1 MKRSSVPRTDIDPK
15 ILELVKKDY
24 GETLELVNRTEWSYT
39 FNGFEGGPKTY
50 ITISRFVA
58 EKGFEVSAA
67 EIRERW
73 PQWNQCQRI
82 NFAFNWHKKDT
93 WTDNDTEILEIIM
106 ADGDDEVWQRCTQAF
121 LKHPDRNRAVSF
133 LVDRVLHHLGVQ
145 EDVFSGPIDPYFP
158 YLVTAGALFKITGSP
173 EYEQSIRKFFDHE
186 NEGVRFLAELALEI
200 EGPTTEFFN
209 AGRSKPLTLESKV
222 KSFTYQRT
230 VRTTWFGGILFNIE
244 LLAKSFTYRRGVTEW
259 FGVILAKIGILQR
272 FFPQRWFYQLN
283 ALSPEPLIYFLVLGM
298 AKDTRSV
305 AAIRPFYEKY
315 KKIVDTEPVTA

>member
-1 MKRSSVPRTDIDPK
+1 MKRTSVPRTDIDPK

-24 GETLELVNRTEWSYT
+24 GETLELVNRTEWHYT
-39 FNGFEGGPKTY
+39 FNGFEGGPKSY
-50 ITISRFVA
+50 INISRFKA

-67 EIRERW
+67 EMREQW

-82 NFAFNWHKKDT
+82 DFAFNWHTKDT

-106 ADGDDEVWQRCTQAF
+106 ADGDDGVWQRCTQAF

-145 EDVFSGPIDPYFP
+145 EDVFCGPIPYFP
-158 YLVTAGALFKITGSP
+158 YFVTAGALFKITGSP

-186 NEGVRFLAELALEI
+186 DEGVRFLAELALEI

-209 AGRSKPLTLESKV
+209 AGRRKPLTLESKV

-230 VRTTWFGGILFNIE
+230 VMTTWFGTILFKIDF
-244 LLAKSFTYRRGVTEW
+244 LAKILTYQRGVTASW
-259 FGVILAKIGILQR
+259 FGVILAKIGQHKKKSR
-272 FFPQRWFYQLN
+272 TTHSVLN
-283 ALSPEPLIYFLVLGM
+283 KIICACQPSSLPRTAHSINHHLARSRHCKIGRVSSLG
-298 AKDTRSV
+298 TLC
-305 AAIRPFYEKY
+305 
-315 KKIVDTEPVTA
+315 